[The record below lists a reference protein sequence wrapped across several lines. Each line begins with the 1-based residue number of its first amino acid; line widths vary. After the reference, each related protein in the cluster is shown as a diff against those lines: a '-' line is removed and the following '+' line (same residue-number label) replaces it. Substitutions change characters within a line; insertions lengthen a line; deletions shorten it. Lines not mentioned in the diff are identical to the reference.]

1 MYIQTHEKVKCS
13 KCGSINN
20 FETFTR
26 NTFKG
31 TETMIR
37 CLSCKHEKVQSVLT
51 TNSSGSDMSIYT
63 HKQDEERLF

>member
-20 FETFTR
+20 FETVTR
-26 NTFKG
+26 KTFEG
-31 TETMIR
+31 LATIIR

-51 TNSSGSDMSIYT
+51 TNAADGDVSIYT